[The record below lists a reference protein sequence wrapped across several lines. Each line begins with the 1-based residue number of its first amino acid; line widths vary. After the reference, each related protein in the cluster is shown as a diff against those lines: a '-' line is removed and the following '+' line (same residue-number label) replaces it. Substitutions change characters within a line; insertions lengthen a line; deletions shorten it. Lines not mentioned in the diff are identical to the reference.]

1 MKTFPR
7 ILQTLF
13 NSRSTAGSIN
23 FWDLKA
29 AQGQQETDYW
39 GLSLKEG
46 MEWLIQNAAANS
58 TIVVAGP
65 MFAAQMVQ
73 DYQKNLTMIYR
84 DDFAWGKAADPDY
97 YAFPYCPI
105 VHAVQ
110 RQDTPLTI
118 IKHCRQP

>member
-1 MKTFPR
+1 MKTFPL

-46 MEWLIQNAAANS
+46 MEWLDQNA
-58 TIVVAGP
+58 
-65 MFAAQMVQ
+65 
-73 DYQKNLTMIYR
+73 
-84 DDFAWGKAADPDY
+84 DDFPWGKAADPDY
-97 YAFPYCPI
+97 YAFPHCPTI
-105 VHAVQ
+105 QAVQ
-110 RQDTPLTI
+110 RQETPLTI

>member
-1 MKTFPR
+1 LKTFSL

-13 NSRSTAGSIN
+13 NSRSTSGSIN
-23 FWDLKA
+23 FWDLKV

-46 MEWLIQNAAANS
+46 MEWLDQNA
-58 TIVVAGP
+58 
-65 MFAAQMVQ
+65 
-73 DYQKNLTMIYR
+73 
-84 DDFAWGKAADPDY
+84 DDFAWGKAPDPDY
-97 YAFPYCPI
+97 YAFPHCPI

-110 RQDTPLTI
+110 RQETPLTI

>member
-1 MKTFPR
+1 
-7 ILQTLF
+7 
-13 NSRSTAGSIN
+13 
-23 FWDLKA
+23 
-29 AQGQQETDYW
+29 QGQQETDYW

-46 MEWLIQNAAANS
+46 MEWLNQNAAANS

-84 DDFAWGKAADPDY
+84 DDFAWGKAPDPDY
-97 YAFPYCPI
+97 YLAISRYDYFQAFPHCPTI
-105 VHAVQ
+105 HAVQ

-118 IKHCRQP
+118 IKRCPQP

>member
-1 MKTFPR
+1 MKTFPL

-13 NSRSTAGSIN
+13 NSRSTSGSLN

-29 AQGQQETDYW
+29 AQGQQETDYR

-46 MEWLIQNAAANS
+46 MEWLAQNA
-58 TIVVAGP
+58 
-65 MFAAQMVQ
+65 
-73 DYQKNLTMIYR
+73 

-97 YAFPYCPI
+97 YAFPHCPTI
-105 VHAVQ
+105 HAVQ
-110 RQDTPLTI
+110 RQETPLTI